1 MLLLV
6 RHGETEANRLG
17 LYLGHADLE
26 LTSRG
31 RAQAAALAGMLP
43 RPDVVVSSP
52 LRRARQ
58 TAENLAAAIEIDERW
73 IELDFGPFDQQ
84 PVGEVP
90 APLYERWRH
99 DPTLPRRAWRRSRR

>member
-1 MLLLV
+1 MLVLV

-31 RAQAAALAGMLP
+31 RAQAEALAGMLP

-58 TAENLAAAIEIDERW
+58 TAEHLAAAIEIDERW

-90 APLYERWRH
+90 A
-99 DPTLPRRAWRRSRR
+99 DAVRALATRP